1 MYLHNDKN
9 LFSDI
14 LSETSRK
21 YNLPVE
27 IIEKDYFVTVFLKQI
42 VKVQPDIIFKGGT
55 SLSKCF
61 KLIERFSED
70 IDLNLECEQK
80 PTEGQ
85 QRKLK
90 AAILGVTDELGLTL
104 TNPDNIRSRRDF
116 NRYIID
122 YDSAFD
128 NSFLKQ
134 HLIVEIAVFL
144 RSYPSVKMKASCFI
158 SDYLNEINRDDI
170 IAEYGLYPFEL
181 NVQSAERTMID
192 KLFALCD
199 YYLSDTAAGYSRHI
213 YDIYK
218 LLGVVEINDEL
229 RELAATVREERKGHT
244 TCLSAADD
252 VDMNALLREIAD
264 KEIYRKDYENT
275 TQSLLFEKV
284 TYPEAAK
291 ALDTIIESKIF

>member
-1 MYLHNDKN
+1 MYLHNDKD

-42 VKVQPDIIFKGGT
+42 VKAQPDIIFKGGT

-80 PTEGQ
+80 STEGQ
-85 QRKLK
+85 RRKLK

-128 NSFLKQ
+128 KDIF
-134 HLIVEIAVFL
+134 
-144 RSYPSVKMKASCFI
+144 
-158 SDYLNEINRDDI
+158 YL
-170 IAEYGLYPFEL
+170 
-181 NVQSAERTMID
+181 
-192 KLFALCD
+192 
-199 YYLSDTAAGYSRHI
+199 
-213 YDIYK
+213 
-218 LLGVVEINDEL
+218 
-229 RELAATVREERKGHT
+229 
-244 TCLSAADD
+244 
-252 VDMNALLREIAD
+252 
-264 KEIYRKDYENT
+264 
-275 TQSLLFEKV
+275 
-284 TYPEAAK
+284 
-291 ALDTIIESKIF
+291 